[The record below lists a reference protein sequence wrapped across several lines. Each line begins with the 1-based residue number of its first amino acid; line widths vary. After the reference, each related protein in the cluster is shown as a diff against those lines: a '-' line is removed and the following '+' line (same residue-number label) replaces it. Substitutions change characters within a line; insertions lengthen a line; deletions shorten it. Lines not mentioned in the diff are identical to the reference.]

1 MKKIVGFLVDL
12 AARIIL
18 VTIILY
24 IFWLV
29 FPIDWHENFLSYWIA
44 TMPWALAFGYIF
56 MIAGKWL
63 FRE

>member
-44 TMPWALAFGYIF
+44 VMPWALAFGYIF